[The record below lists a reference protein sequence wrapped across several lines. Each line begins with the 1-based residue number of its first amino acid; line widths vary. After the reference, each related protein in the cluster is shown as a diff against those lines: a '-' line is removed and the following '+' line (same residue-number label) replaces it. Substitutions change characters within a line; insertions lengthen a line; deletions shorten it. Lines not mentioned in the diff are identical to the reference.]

1 MPTIDCSLVSDGP
14 SDVALLP
21 MIRWSVAK
29 HAAQFSVE
37 AVWADL
43 RRSRFR
49 PRSLADKI
57 TEAVSLY
64 PCDILFVHRDAEG
77 QPPDW
82 RRDEIGRAIAA
93 ARGGKLGIPYVCLI
107 PVRMQEAW
115 LLLDSMAIRRA
126 ANNPNG
132 RVPLRMPAIDRIE
145 TVPDPKCMLYDLLRA
160 ASGLRK
166 RRLSAFRPGNQAR
179 LVSEYI
185 SDMTILRNLS
195 AFQRFEADV
204 RDVVIRML
212 AEMGSEKGAVP

>member
-14 SDVALLP
+14 SDAALLP
-21 MIRWSVAK
+21 MIRWAVAK
-29 HAAQFSVE
+29 YAAQFSVE

-43 RRSRFR
+43 RRSRVR
-49 PRSLADKI
+49 PRSLAEKI

-82 RRDEIGRAIAA
+82 RRKEIDGATTAA
-93 ARGGKLGIPYVCLI
+93 QGGEFVTPYVCVI

-115 LLLDSMAIRRA
+115 LLLDPIAIRRA

-132 RVPLRMPAIDRIE
+132 RVPLLMPHADRIE
-145 TVPDPKCMLYDLLRA
+145 NIPDPKCLLYDLLRT

-166 RRLSAFRPGNQAR
+166 RRLSAFRPWSQAR

-185 SDMTILRNLS
+185 CNMTVLRHLS

-204 RDVVIRML
+204 QDVVARML
-212 AEMGSEKGAVP
+212 IEKRHKGGL